1 MVPKIS
7 KFIQKLDS
15 DQYVK
20 EMYGLSFYFQI
31 TCLRLLHFHI
41 GFLRSSC
48 VFLNC
53 GKEIAKEVQ
62 KGACRLSGIVLHLR
76 VKEA

>member
-1 MVPKIS
+1 MVPTIS
-7 KFIQKLDS
+7 KFSQKLHS

-31 TCLRLLHFHI
+31 TCLHLLHFHI

-48 VFLNC
+48 VFLKC
-53 GKEIAKEVQ
+53 GKEIVKEVE
-62 KGACRLSGIVLHLR
+62 KGACRLAGIVLRLR